1 MKIRHIIA
9 AATLLALPMMATAQ
23 QEDEQRT
30 IFQRP
35 EGKECVDLGYEGG
48 FSIGGGSVDGRA
60 SFIGGIEA
68 GVVIGHGVEFGFY
81 GSGFVTEKEIDK
93 QLDNNKYQFDCI
105 TGGVFV
111 KPIIAYRSPVH
122 ISFPIKFGVGEVSYS
137 DDAWADY
144 DDHHYRHRYNR
155 EDHSVVCE
163 VEPGARVELN
173 LTKNFHLALGVSYK
187 ILLGHELEYFDK
199 LPDGSSKPIISS
211 DGLNSLF
218 YGITFSFGQF

>member
-1 MKIRHIIA
+1 MKIRHLIA
-9 AATLLALPMMATAQ
+9 GALMMVLPQLAMAQA
-23 QEDEQRT
+23 EDEQRT

-35 EGKECVDLGYEGG
+35 EGKDCVEVGMEGG
-48 FSIGGGSVDGRA
+48 FTIGGGSVDGRA
-60 SFIGGIEA
+60 TFIGGIEA
-68 GVVIGHGVEFGFY
+68 GVIIGHGVELGLY
-81 GSGFVTEKEIDK
+81 GNGFVTEKEVDK
-93 QLDNNKYQFDCI
+93 QLDNDKYQFDCI

-163 VEPGARVELN
+163 VEPGARVEFN
-173 LTKNFHLALGVSYK
+173 VTKNFHISVGVSYK
-187 ILLGHELEYFDK
+187 FLLGHNLEYYDTK
-199 LPDGSSKPIISS
+199 APIISS

-218 YGITFSFGQF
+218 YGVSFSFGRF

>member
-1 MKIRHIIA
+1 MKIRHLIA
-9 AATLLALPMMATAQ
+9 GALMMVLPQLAMAQA
-23 QEDEQRT
+23 EDEQRT

-35 EGKECVDLGYEGG
+35 EGKDCVEVGMEGG
-48 FSIGGGSVDGRA
+48 FTIGGGSVDGRTT
-60 SFIGGIEA
+60 FIGGIEA
-68 GVVIGHGVEFGFY
+68 GVIIGHGVELGLY
-81 GSGFVTEKEIDK
+81 GNGFVTEKEVDK
-93 QLDNNKYQFDCI
+93 QLDNDKYQFDCI

-163 VEPGARVELN
+163 VEPGARVEFN
-173 LTKNFHLALGVSYK
+173 VTKNFHISVGVSYK
-187 ILLGHELEYFDK
+187 FLLGHNLEYYDTK
-199 LPDGSSKPIISS
+199 APIISS

-218 YGITFSFGQF
+218 YGVSFSFGRF

>member
-9 AATLLALPMMATAQ
+9 AATLLALPMLSAAQ

-35 EGKECVDLGYEGG
+35 EGKECVDVGFEGG

-68 GVVIGHGVEFGFY
+68 GVIIGHGVEFGLY
-81 GSGFVTEKEIDK
+81 GSGFVTEKEVDK

-105 TGGVFV
+105 SGGVFV
-111 KPIIAYRSPVH
+111 KPIVAYRSPVH
-122 ISFPIKFGVGEVSYS
+122 LSFPIKFGVGEISYS
-137 DDAWADY
+137 DDAWSDFDDY
-144 DDHHYRHRYNR
+144 DHYRSRYNR
-155 EDHSVVCE
+155 EDHSIAFE
-163 VEPGARVELN
+163 VEPGARVEFS

-187 ILLGHELEYFDK
+187 ILLGHDLEYYD
-199 LPDGSSKPIISS
+199 SKTPIISS

-218 YGITFSFGQF
+218 YGVTFSFGQF

>member
-1 MKIRHIIA
+1 MKIRHLIA
-9 AATLLALPMMATAQ
+9 GTLMMVLPQLAMAQA
-23 QEDEQRT
+23 EDEQRT

-35 EGKECVDLGYEGG
+35 EGKDCVEVGMEGG
-48 FSIGGGSVDGRA
+48 FTIGGGSVDGRA
-60 SFIGGIEA
+60 TFIGGIEA
-68 GVVIGHGVEFGFY
+68 GVIIGHGVELGLY
-81 GSGFVTEKEIDK
+81 GNGFVTEKEVDK
-93 QLDNNKYQFDCI
+93 QLDNDKYQFDCI

-163 VEPGARVELN
+163 VEPGARVEFN
-173 LTKNFHLALGVSYK
+173 VTKNFHISVGVSYK
-187 ILLGHELEYFDK
+187 FLLGHDLEYYDTK
-199 LPDGSSKPIISS
+199 APIISS

-218 YGITFSFGQF
+218 YGVSFSFGRF

>member
-9 AATLLALPMMATAQ
+9 GTLLMVLPQLTMAQ

-35 EGKECVDLGYEGG
+35 EGKECVDVGFEGG
-48 FSIGGGSVDGRA
+48 FTIGGGSVDGRA
-60 SFIGGIEA
+60 TFNGGIEA
-68 GVVIGHGVEFGFY
+68 GVIIGHGVEFGIY
-81 GSGFVTEKEIDK
+81 GSGFVTEKETDK
-93 QLDNNKYQFDCI
+93 QLDNEKYQFDCV

-111 KPIIAYRSPVH
+111 KPIIAYKSPVH
-122 ISFPIKFGVGEVSYS
+122 ISFPVRFGVGELSYS

-144 DDHHYRHRYNR
+144 DGDRYYRRQRYNR

-163 VEPGARVELN
+163 VEPGARVEMN
-173 LTKNFHLALGVSYK
+173 ITKNFHISLGVSYK
-187 ILLGHELEYFDK
+187 ILLGHDLEYFDTK
-199 LPDGSSKPIISS
+199 TPIISS

-218 YGITFSFGQF
+218 YGISFSFGQF

>member
-1 MKIRHIIA
+1 MKIRHLIA
-9 AATLLALPMMATAQ
+9 GALMMVLPQLAMAQA
-23 QEDEQRT
+23 EDEQRT

-35 EGKECVDLGYEGG
+35 EGKDCVEVGMEGG
-48 FSIGGGSVDGRA
+48 FTIGGGSVDGRA
-60 SFIGGIEA
+60 TFIGGIEA
-68 GVVIGHGVEFGFY
+68 GVIIGHGVELGLY
-81 GSGFVTEKEIDK
+81 GDGFVTEKEVDK
-93 QLDNNKYQFDCI
+93 QLDNDKYQFDCI

-163 VEPGARVELN
+163 VEPGARVEFN
-173 LTKNFHLALGVSYK
+173 VTKNFHISVGVSYK
-187 ILLGHELEYFDK
+187 FLLGHNLEYYDTK
-199 LPDGSSKPIISS
+199 APIISS

-218 YGITFSFGQF
+218 YGVSFSFGRF

>member
-1 MKIRHIIA
+1 M
-9 AATLLALPMMATAQ
+9 ALPMMATAQ

-60 SFIGGIEA
+60 TFIGGIEA

-111 KPIIAYRSPVH
+111 KPILAYRSPVH
-122 ISFPIKFGVGEVSYS
+122 LSFPIKFGVGEVSYS
-137 DDAWADY
+137 DDAWSNY
-144 DDHHYRHRYNR
+144 DDNHHYRSRYNR
-155 EDHSVVCE
+155 EDHSVTFE

-199 LPDGSSKPIISS
+199 LPDGSCKPIISS